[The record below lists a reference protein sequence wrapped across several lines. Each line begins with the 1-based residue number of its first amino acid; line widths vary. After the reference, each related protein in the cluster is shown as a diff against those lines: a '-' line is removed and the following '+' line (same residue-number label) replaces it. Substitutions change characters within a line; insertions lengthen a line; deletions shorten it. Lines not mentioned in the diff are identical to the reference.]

1 MKIALDY
8 HPKLYLGDSI
18 DGKKLDKLKKKLEN
32 RPLTTN
38 CFVIALSRNQED
50 QLDILS
56 AKLFVQRYYRKN
68 PPFVVG
74 IAGNREEAFLLVE
87 KLARECMAVRGDC
100 ALKEYLKWL
109 M

>member
-38 CFVIALSRNQED
+38 CFERINWISCLPSFLSSVITGKTLPLWWGLPGTA
-50 QLDILS
+50 
-56 AKLFVQRYYRKN
+56 RKRFSWWKSL
-68 PPFVVG
+68 P
-74 IAGNREEAFLLVE
+74 GNVWRSEGT
-87 KLARECMAVRGDC
+87 AR
-100 ALKEYLKWL
+100 
-109 M
+109 